1 VAASP
6 GRPRELRF
14 AIEKLR
20 EARATTFRI
29 YTKGWD
35 ALRGHV
41 GEFGFVAPQGIAHAS
56 KLGAWI
62 RSPDCSL
69 PEAAQAICLIL
80 VEMIDRLSEQ
90 ISQLN
95 VEIARR
101 ARRDF
106 AAWMGLTPRQ
116 HSSGGK
122 IRLGKT
128 SQMGHRDLRRLL
140 IIGAS
145 AVVRWASR
153 RKGATSPWL
162 ARMLERKPPMLVIMA
177 LANKMARICER
188 LPLTVN
194 VRSWALMANGSVYRT
209 GHGTVATG

>member
-1 VAASP
+1 M
-6 GRPRELRF
+6 
-14 AIEKLR
+14 IN
-20 EARATTFRI
+20 
-29 YTKGWD
+29 
-35 ALRGHV
+35 ALRGRV
-41 GEFGFVAPQGIAHAS
+41 GEFGFVAPQSVAHAS
-56 KLGAWI
+56 KMGAWV

-69 PEAAQAICLIL
+69 PEAAQAMCLIL

-95 VEIARR
+95 VEIASR
-101 ARRDF
+101 ARRDETSRRLMTIPGFGPIIATAVETMAPPANVFKRGRDF

-122 IRLGKT
+122 VRLGRT
-128 SQMGHRDLRRLL
+128 SKMGHRDLRRLL

-153 RKGATSPWL
+153 RRERTSPWL

-177 LANKMARICER
+177 LANKMARI
-188 LPLTVN
+188 V
-194 VRSWALMANGSVYRT
+194 WALMAKGSVYRT
-209 GHGTVATG
+209 GHGTVR